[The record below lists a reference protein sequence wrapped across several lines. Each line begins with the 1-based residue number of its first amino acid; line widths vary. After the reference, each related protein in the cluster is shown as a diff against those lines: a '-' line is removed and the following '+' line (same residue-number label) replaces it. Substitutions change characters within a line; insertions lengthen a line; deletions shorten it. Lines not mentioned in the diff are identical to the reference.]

1 MKFSK
6 NNSLKIILIGAGGTG
21 GYIAPHL
28 YRIAYASGRKVQI
41 IIADGDIVE
50 KKNLIRQNFADC
62 DIGKNK
68 AQVLAERY
76 AGAFGIKANYIPDFI
91 ESKFMLEELT
101 SSAAFN
107 GPQTILIGA
116 VDNNRSRQ
124 MCHLMTV
131 KRNSCCATVF
141 TTYKIKKLSVFIY
154 EINFDAHLTFAFT
167 HQTFR
172 TFFTP
177 K

>member
-68 AQVLAERY
+68 AGSCGTLCRC
-76 AGAFGIKANYIPDFI
+76 IRNK
-91 ESKFMLEELT
+91 SKLYTRFYRE
-101 SSAAFN
+101 
-107 GPQTILIGA
+107 
-116 VDNNRSRQ
+116 
-124 MCHLMTV
+124 
-131 KRNSCCATVF
+131 
-141 TTYKIKKLSVFIY
+141 
-154 EINFDAHLTFAFT
+154 
-167 HQTFR
+167 
-172 TFFTP
+172 
-177 K
+177 

>member
-116 VDNNRSRQ
+116 VVIIVHVRCVMRFFKNQEISYILIQVTENIRDRLYAEYER
-124 MCHLMTV
+124 TV
-131 KRNSCCATVF
+131 V
-141 TTYKIKKLSVFIY
+141 L
-154 EINFDAHLTFAFT
+154 
-167 HQTFR
+167 
-172 TFFTP
+172 
-177 K
+177 

>member
-91 ESKFMLEELT
+91 EHK
-101 SSAAFN
+101 
-107 GPQTILIGA
+107 PQYSVLRYRPRKA
-116 VDNNRSRQ
+116 SQ
-124 MCHLMTV
+124 HL
-131 KRNSCCATVF
+131 A
-141 TTYKIKKLSVFIY
+141 
-154 EINFDAHLTFAFT
+154 
-167 HQTFR
+167 
-172 TFFTP
+172 
-177 K
+177 